1 MLYTTIISFA
11 LFGAAFA
18 VPVTK
23 RDLQII
29 QTSIQAVGTAIT
41 ALDDSIKA
49 IQGPADA
56 MKVLGM
62 SMMVNQALTDATAK
76 ITASQPITLTETL
89 TLQQSAQTLSTTA
102 GSTVTDLIAKKA
114 IIQQAGASAATLQ
127 NLMQQKTASDA
138 LAKAVVA
145 KVPAN
150 VQSIAQQQ
158 TAMISTSLDKGIA
171 AFK

>member
-1 MLYTTIISFA
+1 MLYSTIVSFA
-11 LFGAAFA
+11 LFGATFA
-18 VPVTK
+18 APVTK
-23 RDLQII
+23 RDLQTI
-29 QTSIQAVGTAIT
+29 QTSIQAVGTALT
-41 ALDDSIKA
+41 ALDTSIKA
-49 IQGPADA
+49 IQGPGDA

-62 SMMVNQALTDATAK
+62 SQMVNQALTDATTK
-76 ITASQPITLTETL
+76 IAATQPISLTDAL
-89 TLQQSAQTLSTTA
+89 TLQQTAQTLTNQA
-102 GSTVTDLIAKKA
+102 GTTVTDLIAKKD
-114 IIQQAGASAATLQ
+114 IIVKAGASAATLQ

-145 KVPAN
+145 QVPAN

>member
-1 MLYTTIISFA
+1 MLYNTIVSLA

-18 VPVTK
+18 APVTK
-23 RDLQII
+23 RDLQTI
-29 QTSIQAVGTAIT
+29 QTSITSVGTALT
-41 ALDDSIKA
+41 ALDTSIKA

-62 SMMVNQALTDATAK
+62 SQMVNQALTDATTK
-76 ITASQPITLTETL
+76 ITATQPITLTDAL
-89 TLQQSAQTLSTTA
+89 SLQQSAQTLTTTA
-102 GSTVTDLIAKKA
+102 STTVTDLIAKKA
-114 IIQQAGASAATLQ
+114 VIVQAGAQAVTLQ

-138 LAKAVVA
+138 LAKAVTA

-158 TAMISTSLDKGIA
+158 TAQIGMSLDKGIA

>member
-1 MLYTTIISFA
+1 MLYNTIVSLA

-18 VPVTK
+18 APVAK
-23 RDLQII
+23 RDLQTI
-29 QTSIQAVGTAIT
+29 QTSIAAVGTSLT
-41 ALDDSIKA
+41 ALDTAIKA
-49 IQGPADA
+49 IQGPADT

-62 SMMVNQALTDATAK
+62 SQMVNQALTDATTK
-76 ITASQPITLTETL
+76 ITATQPITLTDAL
-89 TLQQSAQTLSTTA
+89 TLQQSAQTLTTTA
-102 GSTVTDLIAKKA
+102 STTVTDLIAKKA
-114 IIQQAGASAATLQ
+114 IITQAGAQAMTLQ

-138 LAKAVVA
+138 LAKAVTA

-158 TAMISTSLDKGIA
+158 TAMISTALDKGIA

>member
-1 MLYTTIISFA
+1 MLYSTIVSFA
-11 LFGAAFA
+11 LLSATSAA
-18 VPVTK
+18 PVTK
-23 RDLQII
+23 RDLQTI
-29 QTSIQAVGTAIT
+29 QTSIAAVGTSLT
-41 ALDDSIKA
+41 ALDGSIKA

-62 SMMVNQALTDATAK
+62 SQMVNQALTDATTK
-76 ITASQPITLTETL
+76 ITATQPITLTDAL
-89 TLQQSAQTLSTTA
+89 TLQQSAQTLTTTA
-102 GSTVTDLIAKKA
+102 GTTVTDLIAKKA